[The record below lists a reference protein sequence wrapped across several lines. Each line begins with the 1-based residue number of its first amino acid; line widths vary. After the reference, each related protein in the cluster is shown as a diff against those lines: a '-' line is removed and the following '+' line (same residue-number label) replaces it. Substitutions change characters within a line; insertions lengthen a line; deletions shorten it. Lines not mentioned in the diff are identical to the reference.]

1 MQLKHIISFETKAS
15 LSLCKL
21 ELGAVKCKW
30 TLLTLIQKLCD
41 VSFWLSSLASKL
53 QTDFPLP
60 RQNNKFDAADPNDK
74 ASWCVTNVLL
84 NLKLHI

>member
-1 MQLKHIISFETKAS
+1 MQLKHIISFEILGSNSAK
-15 LSLCKL
+15 
-21 ELGAVKCKW
+21 LGAVKCKW

-60 RQNNKFDAADPNDK
+60 RQNNKFDASDPNDK
-74 ASWCVTNVLL
+74 SSWCVTNVLL
-84 NLKLHI
+84 NIKLHI